1 MKFLTKSLYMSG
13 QRCPRLLWFSSRHQ
27 LPEPSLYDKH
37 KFAQGRDFEKYVKK
51 LFPDGMDLGNLK
63 HGENIKETQNLI
75 RQGKTIFEACMVS
88 KNLFFKGDILQ
99 PSADGWNLY
108 EIKASTDVK
117 KVKKEHIPDLAFQK
131 YICEKNGIKVI
142 NCFIEYINKDY
153 IKQGNVIPSELV
165 LQEDVT
171 GEVNQIDDIEENS
184 ERYIKIIEQGKPPE
198 FSISKK
204 CNRPYECPLK
214 DECRGNLPE
223 YHVLQ
228 LTNWRKYW
236 EFFEDGILSIK
247 DIPKDEILS
256 SKDRVIK
263 EAVDGNKVIVN
274 KDKIR
279 NFLKELQYPLY
290 YLDFETFDTAIP
302 IFDQSRPYQKIPFQ
316 YSLHIQDENNKVKH
330 FDFLA
335 LREKDPRP
343 ELLDRLEKEIGQTGS
358 VIVFNKTFEIG
369 VLKKLAE
376 DFPEYES
383 FVKNTIDRII
393 DLAEP
398 FKNFD
403 YYNPIQ
409 KGSYSLKAVL
419 PAITGKDYLD
429 LKISDGTDASMKYFY
444 SHIKADLINID
455 DIRNNLLKYCGLDTE
470 GMIWIIDGLFSR
482 KIEQVSDGEVFG
494 V

>member
-13 QRCPRLLWFSSRHQ
+13 QQCPKLLWYSSRNR
-27 LPEPSLYDKH
+27 LPELSLYDQH
-37 KFAQGRDFEKYVKK
+37 KFAQGREFEKYVKK
-51 LFPDGMDLGNLK
+51 LFPDGIDLGNLN
-63 HGENIKETQNLI
+63 HGGNIKETQNLI
-75 RQGKTIFEACMVS
+75 RQNKAIFEASMVY
-88 KNLFFKGDILQ
+88 KNLFFKGDILG
-99 PSADGWNLY
+99 PSADGWNLH
-108 EIKASTDVK
+108 EIKAST
-117 KVKKEHIPDLAFQK
+117 KVKDEHIPDLAFQK
-131 YICEKNGIKVI
+131 YICEKNGIDVKR
-142 NCFIEYINKDY
+142 CFIVYINKDF
-153 IKQGNVIPSELV
+153 IKQGNIIPNELV

-171 GEVNQIDDIEENS
+171 EEVNQIDDIEENS
-184 ERYIKIIEQGKPPE
+184 EKYIEIMEQMEPPE
-198 FSISKK
+198 VSISKK
-204 CNRPYECPLK
+204 CNKPYECPLK
-214 DECRGNLPE
+214 DECRGNLPG

-228 LTNWRKYW
+228 LTNWHKYW
-236 EFFEDGILSIK
+236 PLFERGILSIK

-263 EAVDGNKVIVN
+263 EAVDENKIIIN

-279 NFLKELQYPLY
+279 NFLKKLQFPLY

-302 IFDQSRPYQKIPFQ
+302 IFDQSRPYQKISFQ

-330 FDFLA
+330 YDFLA
-335 LREKDPRP
+335 QGEKDPRP
-343 ELLDRLEKEIGQTGS
+343 ELLVRLEKEIGQTGS

-383 FVKNTIDRII
+383 FIKNTINRII

-419 PAITGKDYLD
+419 PAITGKDYSD
-429 LKISDGTDASMKYFY
+429 LEISDGTDASMQYFY
-444 SHIKADLINID
+444 SHIKADLKNID
-455 DIRNNLLKYCGLDTE
+455 EIRNNLLKYCCLDTE
-470 GMIWIIDGLFSR
+470 GMIWIIDELNR
-482 KIEQVSDGEVFG
+482 IV
-494 V
+494 

>member
-13 QRCPRLLWFSSRHQ
+13 QQCPRLLWFSSRHQ
-27 LPEPSLYDKH
+27 LPKLSLYDQH

-51 LFPDGMDLGNLK
+51 LFPDGIDLGNLN

-75 RQGKTIFEACMVS
+75 RQSKTIFEACMAY
-88 KNLFFKGDILQ
+88 KNLFFKGDILE

-108 EIKASTDVK
+108 EMKAST
-117 KVKKEHIPDLAFQK
+117 KVKDEHIPDLAFQK
-131 YICEKNGIKVI
+131 YICEKNGIKI
-142 NCFIEYINKDY
+142 KNCFIEYINKDC
-153 IKQGNVIPSELV
+153 IKQGNVIPNELV

-171 GEVNQIDDIEENS
+171 AKVNQIDDIEENS
-184 ERYIKIIEQGKPPE
+184 ERYIKIIEQGEPPE
-198 FSISKK
+198 VSISIK
-204 CNRPYECPLK
+204 CNKPYKCPLK

-236 EFFEDGILSIK
+236 ELFEDGILDIK

-256 SKDRVIK
+256 SKDRIIK
-263 EAVDGNKVIVN
+263 EAVDGNKIIVN

-330 FDFLA
+330 YDFLA
-335 LREKDPRP
+335 RREKDPRP
-343 ELLDRLEKEIGQTGS
+343 ELLVRLVKEIGQTGS

-376 DFPEYES
+376 DFPEYQS
-383 FVKNTIDRII
+383 FIKNTINRII
-393 DLAEP
+393 DLAGP
-398 FKNFD
+398 FRNYD
-403 YYNPIQ
+403 YYNPVQ

-419 PAITGKDYLD
+419 PAITGKSYSNLEIDN
-429 LKISDGTDASMKYFY
+429 GTDASMQYFY
-444 SHIKADLINID
+444 SHIKADLKNVD
-455 DIRNNLLKYCGLDTE
+455 EIRNNLLKYCGLDTE
-470 GMIWIIDGLFSR
+470 GMIWIIDGLNR
-482 KIEQVSDGEVFG
+482 II
-494 V
+494 

>member
-13 QRCPRLLWFSSRHQ
+13 QQCPRLLWFSSRHQ
-27 LPEPSLYDKH
+27 LPEPSLYDQH
-37 KFAQGRDFEKYVKK
+37 KFAQGREFEKYVKI
-51 LFPDGMDLGNLK
+51 LFPNGLDLSNLN
-63 HGENIKETQNLI
+63 HGENIKETRNLI
-75 RQGKTIFEACMVS
+75 RQSKTIFEACMVY

-108 EIKASTDVK
+108 EMKAST
-117 KVKKEHIPDLAFQK
+117 KVKDAHIPDLAFQK
-131 YICEKNGIKVI
+131 YICEKNGIKI
-142 NCFIEYINKDY
+142 KNCFIEYINKDY
-153 IKQGNVIPSELV
+153 IKQGSVILDELV

-184 ERYIKIIEQGKPPE
+184 ERYIKIIKQGEPPE
-198 FSISKK
+198 VPISKK
-204 CNRPYECPLK
+204 CNRPYECSLK
-214 DECRGNLPE
+214 DGCRGNLPE

-236 EFFEDGILSIK
+236 EFFEEGILDIK

-256 SKDRVIK
+256 SHKDRVIK
-263 EAVDGNKVIVN
+263 EAVDENKVIVN

-316 YSLHIQDENNKVKH
+316 YSLHIQDESNKVKH
-330 FDFLA
+330 YDFLA
-335 LREKDPRP
+335 RREKDPRP

-383 FVKNTIDRII
+383 FIKNTINRII

-419 PAITGKDYLD
+419 PAITGKSYLNLEID
-429 LKISDGTDASMKYFY
+429 NGTDASMKYFY
-444 SHIKADLINID
+444 SHIKADLKNVD
-455 DIRNNLLKYCGLDTE
+455 EIRNNLSKYCCLDTE
-470 GMIWIIDGLFSR
+470 GMIWIVDEL
-482 KIEQVSDGEVFG
+482 KKAK
-494 V
+494 

>member
-13 QRCPRLLWFSSRHQ
+13 QQCPRLLWFSSKNQ
-27 LPEPSLYDKH
+27 LPELSLYDQH

-51 LFPDGMDLGNLK
+51 LFPDGIDLGNLN
-63 HGENIKETQNLI
+63 HSENIKETRNLI
-75 RQGKTIFEACMVS
+75 SQSKTIFEACMVY

-99 PSADGWNLY
+99 PSTDGWNLY
-108 EIKASTDVK
+108 EIKAST

-131 YICEKNGIKVI
+131 FVGEKSGINIKK
-142 NCFIEYINKDY
+142 CFIEYINKEY
-153 IKQGNVIPSELV
+153 IRQGNVIPGELV

-171 GEVNQIDDIEENS
+171 EKVNQIKNVEENS
-184 ERYIKIIEQGKPPE
+184 EEYIKVIEQGNPPE
-198 FSISKK
+198 ILISRN
-204 CNRPYECPLK
+204 CNSPFGCPLK
-214 DECRGNLPE
+214 KACWGNLPE

-228 LTNWRKYW
+228 LTNWRRYW
-236 EFFEDGILSIK
+236 ELFEEGIEDIK
-247 DIPKDEILS
+247 DIPKDEIFS
-256 SKDRVIK
+256 SDKDRVIK
-263 EAVDGNKVIVN
+263 EAVDESKTIVN

-316 YSLHIQDENNKVKH
+316 YSLHIRDENNKVKH

-335 LREKDPRP
+335 RGEKDPRP

-369 VLKKLAE
+369 VLRKLAE
-376 DFPEYES
+376 DFPKHES
-383 FVKNTIDRII
+383 FIEDIINRII
-393 DLAEP
+393 DLAGP

-403 YYNPIQ
+403 YYNPVQ

-419 PAITGKDYLD
+419 PAISGKGYSNLEIDN
-429 LKISDGTDASMKYFY
+429 GTDASMKYFY
-444 SHIKADLINID
+444 SHIKANLKNID
-455 DIRNNLLKYCGLDTE
+455 EIRNNLLKYCCLDTE
-470 GMIWIIDGLFSR
+470 GMIWIIDELNR
-482 KIEQVSDGEVFG
+482 IV
-494 V
+494 

>member
-1 MKFLTKSLYMSG
+1 LY
-13 QRCPRLLWFSSRHQ
+13 
-27 LPEPSLYDKH
+27 EKY

-51 LFPDGMDLGNLK
+51 LFPDGIDLGNLK

-75 RQGKTIFEACMVS
+75 RQGRIIFEACMVY
-88 KNLFFKGDILQ
+88 KNLFFKGDILE

-108 EIKASTDVK
+108 EMKAST
-117 KVKKEHIPDLAFQK
+117 KVKDEHIPDLAFQK
-131 YICEKNGIKVI
+131 YICEKNGIKI
-142 NCFIEYINKDY
+142 KNCFIEYINKDY
-153 IKQGNVIPSELV
+153 IKQGNLIPSELV

-171 GEVNQIDDIEENS
+171 GKVNQIDDIEEKS
-184 ERYIKIIEQGKPPE
+184 EKYIEIMELGEPPE
-198 FSISKK
+198 VSISKK
-204 CNRPYECPLK
+204 CNRPYTCPLK
-214 DECRGNLPE
+214 DECWGSLPE

-236 EFFEDGILSIK
+236 EFFEDGILDIK

-256 SKDRVIK
+256 SDKDRAIK
-263 EAVDGNKVIVN
+263 EAVDGSRIIIN
-274 KDKIR
+274 KDRIR

-316 YSLHIQDENNKVKH
+316 YSLHIQDENSKIKH

-335 LREKDPRP
+335 RRGKDPRP
-343 ELLDRLEKEIGQTGS
+343 ELLNRLEKEIGQTGR
-358 VIVFNKTFEIG
+358 VVVFNKTFEIG

-376 DFPEYES
+376 DFPEYDS
-383 FVKNTIDRII
+383 FIKNTINRII

-403 YYNPIQ
+403 YYSPAQ

-419 PAITGKDYLD
+419 PAITGKSYSNLE
-429 LKISDGTDASMKYFY
+429 ISDGTDASMKYFY
-444 SHIKADLINID
+444 SHIKADLKNID
-455 DIRNNLLKYCGLDTE
+455 EIRNNLLNYCGLDTK
-470 GMIWIIDGLFSR
+470 GMIWIIDELN
-482 KIEQVSDGEVFG
+482 KII
-494 V
+494 

>member
-1 MKFLTKSLYMSG
+1 
-13 QRCPRLLWFSSRHQ
+13 
-27 LPEPSLYDKH
+27 
-37 KFAQGRDFEKYVKK
+37 
-51 LFPDGMDLGNLK
+51 
-63 HGENIKETQNLI
+63 
-75 RQGKTIFEACMVS
+75 MVY
-88 KNLFFKGDILQ
+88 KNLFFKGDILE
-99 PSADGWNLY
+99 PSAGGWNLY
-108 EIKASTDVK
+108 EMKASTEVKDV
-117 KVKKEHIPDLAFQK
+117 HIPDLAFQK
-131 YICEKNGIKVI
+131 FVCEKNGIKVN
-142 NCFIEYINKDY
+142 NCYIEYINKDY

-171 GEVNQIDDIEENS
+171 GKVNQIDDIEENS
-184 ERYIKIIEQGKPPE
+184 ERYIEIIEQVKPPE
-198 FSISKK
+198 VSISKK

-236 EFFEDGILSIK
+236 EFFEDGILDIK

-256 SKDRVIK
+256 SNKDRVIK
-263 EAVDGNKVIVN
+263 EAVDGNRIIVN

-279 NFLKELQYPLY
+279 NFLTELQYPLY
-290 YLDFETFDTAIP
+290 YLDFETFDTAVP

-330 FDFLA
+330 YDFLA
-335 LREKDPRP
+335 RREKDPRP
-343 ELLDRLEKEIGQTGS
+343 ELLVRLEKEIGQTGS

-383 FVKNTIDRII
+383 FIKDTISRII
-393 DLAEP
+393 DLAES

-419 PAITGKDYLD
+419 PAITGKSYSNLEIDN
-429 LKISDGTDASMKYFY
+429 GTDASMQYFY
-444 SHIKADLINID
+444 SHIKADLKNID
-455 DIRNNLLKYCGLDTE
+455 EIRNNLLKYCCLDTE
-470 GMIWIIDGLFSR
+470 GMIWIIDELNA
-482 KIEQVSDGEVFG
+482 IV
-494 V
+494 

>member
-1 MKFLTKSLYMSG
+1 MKYLTKSLYMSG
-13 QRCPRLLWFSSRHQ
+13 QQCPRLLWFSSRHQ
-27 LPEPSLYDKH
+27 LPELSLYDQH

-51 LFPDGMDLGNLK
+51 LFPDGIDLSNLN

-75 RQGKTIFEACMVS
+75 RQSKTIFEACMVY
-88 KNLFFKGDILQ
+88 KNLFFKGDIFE

-108 EIKASTDVK
+108 EMKAST
-117 KVKKEHIPDLAFQK
+117 KVKDEHIPDLAFQK
-131 YICEKNGIKVI
+131 YVCEKNGIKI
-142 NCFIEYINKDY
+142 KNCFIKYINKEY
-153 IKQGNVIPSELV
+153 IRQGNVIPGELV

-184 ERYIKIIEQGKPPE
+184 GRYIEIIEQGKPPE
-198 FSISKK
+198 ISISKK
-204 CNRPYECPLK
+204 CNRPYVCPLK

-236 EFFEDGILSIK
+236 ELFEDGILDIK

-256 SKDRVIK
+256 SSKDRVIR
-263 EAVDGNKVIVN
+263 EAVDGNRIIIN

-279 NFLKELQYPLY
+279 NFLKKLQYPLH
-290 YLDFETFDTAIP
+290 YLDFETFDIAIP

-316 YSLHIQDENNKVKH
+316 YSLHIQDENNRVKH
-330 FDFLA
+330 FAFLA
-335 LREKDPRP
+335 RRGKDPRP
-343 ELLDRLEKEIGQTGS
+343 ELLVRLGKEIGQTGS

-383 FVKNTIDRII
+383 FIKNKINRII

-398 FKNFD
+398 FRNFD

-419 PAITGKDYLD
+419 PAITGKDYSD
-429 LKISDGTDASMKYFY
+429 LKISDGTDASMQYFY
-444 SHIKADLINID
+444 SHIKADLKNID
-455 DIRNNLLKYCGLDTE
+455 EIRDNLLKYCGLDTE
-470 GMIWIIDGLFSR
+470 GMIWIIEELNR
-482 KIEQVSDGEVFG
+482 IVS
-494 V
+494 

>member
-13 QRCPRLLWFSSRHQ
+13 QQCPKLLWFSSRHQ
-27 LPEPSLYDKH
+27 LPELSLYDQH

-51 LFPDGMDLGNLK
+51 LFPDGIDLGNLN

-75 RQGKTIFEACMVS
+75 RQSKTIFEACMVY
-88 KNLFFKGDILQ
+88 KNLFFKGDILE
-99 PSADGWNLY
+99 PSAGGWNLY
-108 EIKASTDVK
+108 EMKAST
-117 KVKKEHIPDLAFQK
+117 KVKDEHIPDLAFQK
-131 YICEKNGIKVI
+131 FVCEKSGINIKK
-142 NCFIEYINKDY
+142 CFIKYINKEY
-153 IKQGNVIPSELV
+153 IRQGNVIPNELV

-171 GEVNQIDDIEENS
+171 EKVNQIKNVEENS
-184 ERYIKIIEQGKPPE
+184 EEYIKVIEQGKPPE
-198 FSISKK
+198 VSISIK
-204 CNRPYECPLK
+204 CNKPYTCPLK

-223 YHVLQ
+223 YHVFQ

-236 EFFEDGILSIK
+236 ALFEDKILDIK
-247 DIPKDEILS
+247 DISKDEILS

-263 EAVDGNKVIVN
+263 EAVDENKIIVN

-302 IFDQSRPYQKIPFQ
+302 IFNQSSPYQKIPFQ

-335 LREKDPRP
+335 RREKDPRP

-383 FVKNTIDRII
+383 FIKNTINRII

-419 PAITGKDYLD
+419 PAITGKDYSD
-429 LKISDGTDASMKYFY
+429 LEIDNGTDASMQYFY
-444 SHIKADLINID
+444 SHIKADLKNID
-455 DIRNNLLKYCGLDTE
+455 EIRNNLLKYCCLDTE
-470 GMIWIIDGLFSR
+470 GMIWIIDELNR
-482 KIEQVSDGEVFG
+482 II
-494 V
+494 

>member
-13 QRCPRLLWFSSRHQ
+13 QQCPRLLWFSSRHQ
-27 LPEPSLYDKH
+27 LPELSLYDQH
-37 KFAQGRDFEKYVKK
+37 KFAQGREFEKYVKK
-51 LFPDGMDLGNLK
+51 LFPDGIDLGNLN

-75 RQGKTIFEACMVS
+75 RQNKTIFEACMVY
-88 KNLFFKGDILQ
+88 KNLFFKGDILK

-108 EIKASTDVK
+108 EMKASTEVK
-117 KVKKEHIPDLAFQK
+117 DAHIPDLAFQK
-131 YICEKNGIKVI
+131 FVCEKNGIKI
-142 NCFIEYINKDY
+142 NNCFIEYINKDY
-153 IKQGNVIPSELV
+153 IKQGNVIPGELV

-171 GEVNQIDDIEENS
+171 GEVNQIDDIEENA
-184 ERYIKIIEQGKPPE
+184 EKYIKIIEQDKPPE
-198 FSISKK
+198 VPISKK
-204 CNRPYECPLK
+204 CNKPHECPLK
-214 DECRGNLPE
+214 DECWGNLPE

-236 EFFEDGILSIK
+236 ELFEEGILDIK

-256 SKDRVIK
+256 SDKDRVIK
-263 EAVDGNKVIVN
+263 EAVDGNKIVIN

-279 NFLKELQYPLY
+279 NFLDELQFPLY

-316 YSLHIQDENNKVKH
+316 YSLHIQDKNNKVKH
-330 FDFLA
+330 FYFLA
-335 LREKDPRP
+335 RGEKDPRP

-369 VLKKLAE
+369 VMKKLAE

-383 FVKNTIDRII
+383 FIKGTIRRII
-393 DLAEP
+393 DLARP

-419 PAITGKDYLD
+419 PAITGKSYSNLEIDN
-429 LKISDGTDASMKYFY
+429 GTDASMKYFY
-444 SHIKADLINID
+444 SHIRADLKNID
-455 DIRNNLLKYCGLDTE
+455 EIRNNLLKYCCLDTE
-470 GMIWIIDGLFSR
+470 GMIWIIEELNA
-482 KIEQVSDGEVFG
+482 IV
-494 V
+494 

>member
-1 MKFLTKSLYMSG
+1 MKF
-13 QRCPRLLWFSSRHQ
+13 
-27 LPEPSLYDKH
+27 
-37 KFAQGRDFEKYVKK
+37 KK
-51 LFPDGMDLGNLK
+51 NGN
-63 HGENIKETQNLI
+63 
-75 RQGKTIFEACMVS
+75 
-88 KNLFFKGDILQ
+88 
-99 PSADGWNLY
+99 
-108 EIKASTDVK
+108 
-117 KVKKEHIPDLAFQK
+117 
-131 YICEKNGIKVI
+131 KNGIKI
-142 NCFIEYINKDY
+142 KNCFIEYINKDY
-153 IKQGNVIPSELV
+153 IKQGNVIPNELV

-184 ERYIKIIEQGKPPE
+184 EKYIEIIEQRKPPE
-198 FSISKK
+198 VSISKK

-223 YHVLQ
+223 YHVFQ

-236 EFFEDGILSIK
+236 ELFEDGILDIK

-256 SKDRVIK
+256 SNKDRVIK
-263 EAVDGNKVIVN
+263 EAVDGNRIIIN

-335 LREKDPRP
+335 RREKDPRP

-383 FVKNTIDRII
+383 FIKNTINRII

-419 PAITGKDYLD
+419 PAITGKDYSD
-429 LKISDGTDASMKYFY
+429 LEISDGTDASMQYFY
-444 SHIKADLINID
+444 SHIKADLKNID
-455 DIRNNLLKYCGLDTE
+455 EIRNNLLKYCGLDTE
-470 GMIWIIDGLFSR
+470 GMIWIIDELKNG
-482 KIEQVSDGEVFG
+482 
-494 V
+494 

>member
-13 QRCPRLLWFSSRHQ
+13 QQCLKLLWYSSRNR
-27 LPEPSLYDKH
+27 LPELSLYDQNKMT
-37 KFAQGRDFEKYVKK
+37 QGKEFEKCVKA
-51 LFPDGMDLGNLK
+51 LFAGVIDLGTLDHN
-63 HGENIKETQNLI
+63 ENIKETRNLI
-75 RQGKTIFEACMVS
+75 HQGKTIFEASMAY
-88 KNLFFKGDILQ
+88 KDLFFKSDILE
-99 PSADGWNLY
+99 PSADGWNLH
-108 EIKASTDVK
+108 EIKASVK
-117 KVKKEHIPDLAFQK
+117 IKDEHIPDLAFQK
-131 YICEKNGIKVI
+131 YICEKNGIDVKK
-142 NCFIEYINKDY
+142 CFIEYINKDY
-153 IKQGNVIPSELV
+153 IKQGNIIPNELV

-171 GEVNQIDDIEENS
+171 EEVNQIDDIEENS
-184 ERYIKIIEQGKPPE
+184 EKYIEIMEQMEPPE
-198 FSISKK
+198 VSISKK
-204 CNRPYECPLK
+204 CNKPYECPLK

-236 EFFEDGILSIK
+236 PLFEGGILSIK

-256 SKDRVIK
+256 SNKDRVIK
-263 EAVDGNKVIVN
+263 EAVDGNRIIIN

-335 LREKDPRP
+335 RREKDPRP
-343 ELLDRLEKEIGQTGS
+343 ELLVRLGKEIGQTGS

-383 FVKNTIDRII
+383 FIKNTINRII

-419 PAITGKDYLD
+419 PAITGKDYSD
-429 LKISDGTDASMKYFY
+429 LEISDGTDASMQYFY
-444 SHIKADLINID
+444 SHIKADLKNID
-455 DIRNNLLKYCGLDTE
+455 EIRNNLLKYCGLDTE
-470 GMIWIIDGLFSR
+470 GMIWIIDELNR
-482 KIEQVSDGEVFG
+482 IV
-494 V
+494 